1 MLTTFLKAV
10 IAVAVIASPVLAKT
24 SGGLNIYWG
33 QFGDQTDRLAS
44 YCDVTGVTSVTL
56 SFVNKSPRY
65 GNGYPGIN
73 FAGHCGAHCGDE
85 EFYVYPANGGNTAL
99 IMNCDTIKQD
109 IRYCQSKGKRIILSV
124 GGHCKSAPCGY
135 DVLEED
141 EAEAFAKQLHSIFGP
156 YDPGFD
162 GPRPFDIDENG
173 RVAVDGLDFDIEFK
187 YDNQAP
193 YIRMV
198 DVLRTLNPSYYIS
211 VAPQCPTGDGYFQL
225 KELVYGAR
233 FDAFFVQFY
242 NNPGCQA
249 SDNITSLYET
259 WSTVL
264 SETRYNGEAELFVGV
279 LSDPLAGGS
288 GYVDYAAL
296 RYMVCQ
302 LRDKRRFGGLS
313 VWDATRGSSNSDID
327 GNNFN
332 DYAARALEFDC
343 DSVAAPTPTF
353 TSRLT
358 SAAAVTSS
366 VELVTSTMFATILH
380 TTTSCGP
387 EHCETQVFAETMP
400 LYTAVC
406 PGKNGIFFHLPSR
419 ASDAL
424 GAGEA
429 AQATPAV
436 TPVISDLAVDK
447 QNAPPIQTSTSDAG
461 AKRVDIISV
470 MTVSMMVA
478 GLLL

>member
-1 MLTTFLKAV
+1 MLAGYIFFFSPRALAMRRLLSV
-10 IAVAVIASPVLAKT
+10 MAVAVLASPVFAKS

-85 EFYVYPANGGNTAL
+85 EFYVNPANGGNTAL
-99 IMNCDTIKQD
+99 IMNCDTIKKD
-109 IRYCQSKGKRIILSV
+109 IRYYQSKGKKIILS
-124 GGHCKSAPCGY
+124 
-135 DVLEED
+135 
-141 EAEAFAKQLHSIFGP
+141 AFAKQLHSIFGP
-156 YDPGFD
+156 YDPDFD
-162 GPRPFDIDENG
+162 GPRPFDIGEDD
-173 RVAVDGLDFDIEFK
+173 RVAVDGFDFDIEFK

-211 VAPQCPTGDGYFQL
+211 VAPQCPTSDGYFQL

-249 SDNITSLYET
+249 SDNITSLYDT

-264 SETRYNGEAELFVGV
+264 SETGRNGEAEF
-279 LSDPLAGGS
+279 

-296 RYMVCQ
+296 IYMVCQ
-302 LRDKRRFGGLS
+302 LKDKRQFGGLS
-313 VWDATRGSSNSDID
+313 IWDATRGGSNSDID

-343 DSVAAPTPTF
+343 DSVVAPTPSF

-358 SAAAVTSS
+358 STAAVTSS
-366 VELVTSTMFATILH
+366 VELVTSTMFATISH
-380 TTTSCGP
+380 TTTSCGS
-387 EHCETQVFAETMP
+387 EHCESVVFAETMP

-406 PGKNGIFFHLPSR
+406 PGKEGIFFPLPSR

-429 AQATPAV
+429 VQATPAIA
-436 TPVISDLAVDK
+436 PMIPELAADE
-447 QNAPPIQTSTSDAG
+447 QNAPPIQTGTSDAG
-461 AKRVDIISV
+461 AKRVDIIGV